1 VIAGTRIT
9 TAEIAS
15 RINAGEAVEKVAED
29 FDLTA
34 QQVTD
39 AILFEQQESVA

>member
-1 VIAGTRIT
+1 V
-9 TAEIAS
+9 
-15 RINAGEAVEKVAED
+15 NAGETIEKVAED

-39 AILFEQQESVA
+39 AILFEQQESIA